1 MNDYCEA
8 NNLKRDQYFCWQSTA
23 RKKVDLNIRECSKI
37 KCVEKEI
44 SLLCYVK
51 VSYNTVNKFT
61 ISRRIIILWNFKQ
74 IFFKE

>member
-1 MNDYCEA
+1 MITVKQTI
-8 NNLKRDQYFCWQSTA
+8 LKEISTSAGSQLLA

>member
-1 MNDYCEA
+1 MITVNQTI
-8 NNLKRDQYFCWQSTA
+8 LKEISTSAGRLLA

>member
-1 MNDYCEA
+1 MITVKQTI
-8 NNLKRDQYFCWQSTA
+8 LKEISTSAGRLLA